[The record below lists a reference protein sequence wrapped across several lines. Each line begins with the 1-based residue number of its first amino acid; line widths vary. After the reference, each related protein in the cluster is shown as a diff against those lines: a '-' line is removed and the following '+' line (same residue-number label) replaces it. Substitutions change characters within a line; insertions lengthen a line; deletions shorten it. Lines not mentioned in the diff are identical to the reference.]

1 MHKKCLVLVSQSWVE
16 LSWDTIQSKQRGR
29 YVIILTFALMLTISN
44 RGNQMPPSPIRKL
57 VPYAEAAKKKG
68 VKVYHLNIGQP
79 DIETPP
85 AILDAV
91 RNADIKVLEYSH
103 SAGNESYRRK
113 LVQYYKSVG
122 INVSHDQIL
131 ITTGGSEAIMFG
143 FFTCLNP
150 GDEVIIPEPF
160 YANYNGF
167 ACAAGVNVVP
177 ITSSIETG
185 FALPPIS
192 DFEKVITDK
201 TKAII
206 ICSPNNPTGY
216 LYSREEME
224 ALKEICIKYNL
235 YLFSDEAYREFCYDG
250 EYVSAMHLNGLEQHV
265 VLMDTISKR
274 YSACG
279 ARLGAFVTKNK
290 AVYDAAMKFAQ
301 ARLSPPGLAQIMG
314 EAAVDLPESYFDAP
328 KAEYLLRRNLLVS
341 RLNAMPGVFC
351 PNPGGAFYAIAKL
364 PIDDS
369 DKFCQWLLEEFSYN
383 NQTVMLA
390 PATGFY
396 GTAGLGKNEVRLAYV
411 LNLDALNAAMDCLER
426 ALEVYPGKVKTE
438 EKAAAMVK

>member
-1 MHKKCLVLVSQSWVE
+1 MLQISA
-16 LSWDTIQSKQRGR
+16 RGQ
-29 YVIILTFALMLTISN
+29 
-44 RGNQMPPSPIRKL
+44 QMPSSPIRKL

-68 VKVYHLNIGQP
+68 IKVFHLNIGQP
-79 DIETPP
+79 DVETPP
-85 AILDAV
+85 AIINAV
-91 RNADIKVLEYSH
+91 KNADIRVLEYSH

-122 INVSHDQIL
+122 IDVTVDDI
-131 ITTGGSEAIMFG
+131 IVTTGGSEAIQFG

-167 ACAAGVNVVP
+167 AVAAGVTVVP
-177 ITSSIETG
+177 ITSNIETG
-185 FALPPIS
+185 FALPPIA
-192 DFEKVITDK
+192 DFEKVITSK
-201 TKAII
+201 TKAIVV
-206 ICSPNNPTGY
+206 CSPNNPTGY

-224 ALKEICIKYNL
+224 ALKTICLKYNL
-235 YLFSDEAYREFCYDG
+235 YLFSDEAYREFCYSG
-250 EYVSAMHLNGLEQHV
+250 QYISAMHLTGMDENV

-290 AVYDAAMKFAQ
+290 SVYNAAMKFAQ

-314 EAAVDLPESYFDAP
+314 EAAVDLPASYFDAP
-328 KAEYLLRRNLLVS
+328 KAEYLSRRDLLVK
-341 RLNAMPGVFC
+341 RLNAMEGVFC
-351 PNPGGAFYAIAKL
+351 PNPGGAFYAMAQL

-369 DKFCQWLLEEFSYN
+369 DVFCQWLLESFSYN
-383 NQTVMLA
+383 NKTVMLA

-396 GTAGLGKNEVRLAYV
+396 GTPGLGKNEVRLAYV
-411 LNLDALNAAMDCLER
+411 LNLHDLNEAMDCLQE
-426 ALEVYPGKVKTE
+426 ALKQYPGLVKTE
-438 EKAAAMVK
+438 AKQTINSLV

>member
-1 MHKKCLVLVSQSWVE
+1 
-16 LSWDTIQSKQRGR
+16 
-29 YVIILTFALMLTISN
+29 
-44 RGNQMPPSPIRKL
+44 MPPSPIRKL
-57 VPYAEAAKKKG
+57 VPYAEAAKKRG
-68 VKVYHLNIGQP
+68 TKVYHLNIGQP

-85 AILDAV
+85 AIMDAV

-113 LVQYYKSVG
+113 LVQYYHSVG
-122 INVSHDQIL
+122 IEVSHDQIL

-143 FFTCLNP
+143 FFACLNP

-167 ACAAGVNVVP
+167 ACAAGVQVVP
-177 ITSSIETG
+177 ITSRIETG
-185 FALPPIS
+185 FALPPIT
-192 DFEKVITDK
+192 DFEKVITPK

-224 ALKEICIKYNL
+224 ALKVLCIKHSL

-250 EYVSAMHLNGLEQHV
+250 AYVSAMHLSGLEEHV

-279 ARLGAFVTKNK
+279 ARIGALVTKNK
-290 AVYDAAMKFAQ
+290 SVYDAAMKFAQ

-314 EAAVDLPESYFDAP
+314 EAAVDLPASYFDAP
-328 KAEYLLRRNLLVS
+328 KAEYLSRRNLLVS
-341 RLNAMPGVFC
+341 RLNAMPGVYC
-351 PNPGGAFYAIAKL
+351 PNPGGAFYAIARL

-369 DKFCQWLLEEFSYN
+369 DKFCQWLLESFSYQ

-411 LNLDALNAAMDCLER
+411 LNLEALNAAMDCLEK
-426 ALEVYPGKVKTE
+426 ALEAYPGKRQPTA
-438 EKAAAMVK
+438 EKAATAG

>member
-1 MHKKCLVLVSQSWVE
+1 
-16 LSWDTIQSKQRGR
+16 
-29 YVIILTFALMLTISN
+29 
-44 RGNQMPPSPIRKL
+44 MPASPIRKL
-57 VPYAEAAKKKG
+57 VPFAEAAKKKG
-68 VKVYHLNIGQP
+68 TKVYHLNIGQP

-85 AILDAV
+85 AIMDAV
-91 RNADIKVLEYSH
+91 RHTNIKVLEYSH

-113 LVQYYKSVG
+113 LVEYYKKVG
-122 INVSHDQIL
+122 FDINYDQIM
-131 ITTGGSEAIMFG
+131 ITTGGSEAILFG

-177 ITSSIETG
+177 ITSYIENG
-185 FALPPIS
+185 FALPPIE
-192 DFEKVITDK
+192 DFEKAITAK
-201 TKAII
+201 TKAIL

-224 ALKEICIKYNL
+224 ELKNICLKHTL
-235 YLFSDEAYREFCYDG
+235 YLFSDEAYRDFCYDG
-250 EYVSAMHLNGLEQHV
+250 DYVSAMHLKGLEENL
-265 VLMDTISKR
+265 VLIDTISKR

-279 ARLGAFVTKNK
+279 ARIGALITKNK
-290 AVYDAAMKFAQ
+290 ALYDAAMKFAQ
-301 ARLSPPGLAQIMG
+301 ARLSPPGLAQILG
-314 EAAVDLPESYFDAP
+314 EAAIDLPDSYFAAP
-328 KAEYLLRRNLLVS
+328 KAEYLSRRNLLVS
-341 RLNAMPGVFC
+341 RLNAMPGVYC
-351 PNPGGAFYAIAKL
+351 PNPGGAFYAIARL

-396 GTAGLGKNEVRLAYV
+396 GTPGLGKNEVRLAYV
-411 LNLDALNAAMDCLER
+411 LNLGAINAAMDCLEK
-426 ALEVYPGKVKTE
+426 ALEEYPGRVEKVRKSATM
-438 EKAAAMVK
+438 EK

>member
-1 MHKKCLVLVSQSWVE
+1 MLQISH
-16 LSWDTIQSKQRGR
+16 RGQ
-29 YVIILTFALMLTISN
+29 V
-44 RGNQMPPSPIRKL
+44 MPPSPIRKL

-68 VKVYHLNIGQP
+68 IKVFHLNIGQP

-91 RNADIKVLEYSH
+91 RKADIKVLEYSH

-113 LVQYYKSVG
+113 LVNYYKKVG
-122 INVSHDQIL
+122 INISHDQII
-131 ITTGGSEAIMFG
+131 ITTGGSEAILFG
-143 FFTCLNP
+143 FFTCFDP

-167 ACAAGVNVVP
+167 AVAAGVNVIP
-177 ITSSIETG
+177 ITSHIENG
-185 FALPPIS
+185 FALPPIE
-192 DFEKVITDK
+192 DFEKLITSK

-216 LYSREEME
+216 LYSRHEME
-224 ALKEICIKYNL
+224 ALKKICLKHNL
-235 YLFSDEAYREFCYDG
+235 YLFSDEAYREFCYPVEGDG
-250 EYVSAMHLNGLEQHV
+250 NSEYISAMHLQGLEENV

-290 AVYDAAMKFAQ
+290 TVYDAAMKFAQ
-301 ARLSPPGLAQIMG
+301 ARLSPPGLAQILG
-314 EAAVDLPESYFDAP
+314 EAAVDLPDHYFDAP
-328 KAEYLLRRNLLVS
+328 KAEYMSRRDLLVS

-351 PNPGGAFYAIAKL
+351 PKPGGAFYAMAKL

-369 DKFCQWLLEEFSYN
+369 DKFCQWLLESFSYN
-383 NQTVMLA
+383 DQTVMLA

-396 GTAGLGKNEVRLAYV
+396 GTPGLGKNEVRLAYV
-411 LNLDALNAAMDCLER
+411 LNLESINAAMDCLEK
-426 ALEVYPGKVKTE
+426 ALQQYPGRV
-438 EKAAAMVK
+438 EKNFAPSIHAII